1 MNTIQ
6 AVVKT
11 TYTKNPKAAKA
22 SVRYYAHR
30 IDREGNRT
38 TRQLFGN
45 YGLLTKNEAYRLID
59 SAKGRTYFYR
69 IIISP
74 ENSEGMARDLASI
87 TRQAMRD
94 LQKTLRTKRPIPFVA
109 AVHTDHSDTPHVH
122 ALAILKTY
130 LGETQLA
137 KLRQSAEEAVIA
149 EGYARSS
156 AAIAKTQLQYAA
168 TKLRFAHSE
177 NRQLNIGNHLK
188 GDIFVANRFP
198 SVPVQARSLTI
209 PSKRIFVC
217 PACREPSSLRK
228 IDTYFE
234 CKNCGME
241 IGRPRQLTLSQS
253 LSYQGGE
260 SYS

>member
-22 SVRYYAHR
+22 SVRYIAHR
-30 IDREGNRT
+30 IDREGNRI

-45 YGLLTKNEAYRLID
+45 YGLLTKNDAYRLID
-59 SAKGRTYFYR
+59 TAKGRSYFYR

-74 ENSEGMARDLASI
+74 ENSTGAVRDLSGI
-87 TRQAMRD
+87 TRQTMRD
-94 LQKTLRTKRPIPFVA
+94 LQKIIRTKQPVPFVA

-130 LGETQLA
+130 LGEDQLA
-137 KLRQSAEEAVIA
+137 KLRQSAEAAVIA
-149 EGYARSS
+149 EGYAPSS
-156 AAIAKTQLQYAA
+156 AAVEKTQLQYAA
-168 TKLRFAHSE
+168 TTLRLGNPA
-177 NRQLNIGNHLK
+177 NRRLNVGNRLA
-188 GDIFVANRFP
+188 GDIFVANRFQ
-198 SVPVQARSLTI
+198 SVPVQARSLTT
-209 PSKRIFVC
+209 PGKRIFVC

-228 IDTYFE
+228 VDTYFE
-234 CKNCGME
+234 CKKCGME

-253 LSYQGGE
+253 RMFQGGE
-260 SYS
+260 RV